1 LPDKKKDWIQNTAAE
16 RISIQF
22 SIADGLDQKSGILF
36 AYLGAVLI
44 ATIQLGNGHYG
55 VWSLLGVS
63 VGLLGIGL
71 AIASLWPVTYDDPP
85 DPEKL
90 ADALLGDRP
99 FTFEET
105 QTELIDE
112 QLAAITKNDAVLAT
126 KATSIKGA
134 IVCATIATVSVM
146 LQEFAR

>member
-1 LPDKKKDWIQNTAAE
+1 M
-16 RISIQF
+16 
-22 SIADGLDQKSGILF
+22 
-36 AYLGAVLI
+36 
-44 ATIQLGNGHYG
+44 
-55 VWSLLGVS
+55 
-63 VGLLGIGL
+63 
-71 AIASLWPVTYDDPP
+71 
-85 DPEKL
+85 
-90 ADALLGDRP
+90 LGDRP